1 MEIMKINTNT
11 KGGLTMIKITETV
24 LLCDQLHM
32 ILESGLTLE
41 TGIDAILEELSD
53 KETKEALTSIQD
65 SLQEN
70 MSFAKACEKT
80 GAFDAYFIQ
89 MVKIGEETGYLD
101 NVLKQLSI
109 YYNRLDSMNKKIK
122 DAIFYPS
129 LLFVMMLV
137 LMGIL
142 VVKVLPI
149 FRNVLNSMGTDISS
163 LALVLM
169 NIGQKISEFGF
180 AILVVIALAVVIVLL
195 TYRIKYKE
203 RATSML
209 LSNFIFTKSLMRDIE
224 VSKVAY
230 ALSLF
235 MNSGLDLANAFELL
249 PGLVDNRKIRER
261 IELCNKEIEDGKSA
275 LDALIDAKIFKSVY
289 TRILKI
295 AQKSGKLDDTMSK
308 VAKDYENEMSSSI
321 NRFLNIIEPTIMISC
336 VIIVGIILLS
346 VMLPLMS
353 IMTSLG

>member
-1 MEIMKINTNT
+1 MAIMKINTNT

-209 LSNFIFTKSLMRDIE
+209 LSNFIFTKSLMR
-224 VSKVAY
+224 
-230 ALSLF
+230 LF
-235 MNSGLDLANAFELL
+235 MNSGLDFANAFELL

>member
-1 MEIMKINTNT
+1 
-11 KGGLTMIKITETV
+11 MIKITETV

-41 TGIDAILEELSD
+41 SGIEAIQEELTD
-53 KETKEALTSIQD
+53 KETKDALASIQE
-65 SLQEN
+65 SLSEN
-70 MSFAKACEKT
+70 LSFAEACKKT
-80 GAFDAYFIQ
+80 NSFDPYFVQ
-89 MVKIGEETGYLD
+89 MIKIGEETGYLD

-149 FRNVLNSMGTDISS
+149 FRDVLNSMGTDISS

-169 NIGQKISEFGF
+169 NIGQHVSQFGF
-180 AILVVIALAVVIVLL
+180 AILLIIGVLVAGIL
-195 TYRIKYKE
+195 LVYYAKYKE
-203 RATSML
+203 RATTL
-209 LSNFIFTKSLMRDIE
+209 LLTNFIFTRSLMLDVE

-235 MNSGLDLANAFELL
+235 MNSGLDLRDAFELL
-249 PGLVDNRKIRER
+249 PGLVDNKRVKEKV
-261 IELCNKEIEDGKSA
+261 EACNKEIDEGKPA
-275 LDALIDAKIFKSVY
+275 LDALIESKLFKPVY

-336 VIIVGIILLS
+336 VVVVGIILVS